1 MTSIEQARR
10 EFDPAGVYL
19 NTATFGL
26 PPRASWNALQSALIA
41 WRSGTVSAA
50 DYDEPLGR
58 ARAAYG
64 ELVGVEP
71 GLIAVGSQV
80 SVFAGMIAASLPTDC
95 DILVAEG
102 EFTSLTFPFFALGH
116 QVREVPLE
124 QLADEVRPETALV
137 AVSAVQSSDGRVA
150 DLAALRATGVRVLLD
165 TTQAAGWLPIDA
177 SQYTFTVA
185 GGYKWML
192 APRGT
197 AFFTVQPEYLD
208 TLTPINANWYAGPSP
223 WTSIYGSPLRLAE
236 DARRFNVSP
245 AWHSWVAAAP
255 ALELLREVGVDAIHA
270 HNLGL
275 AADFRSAVGLA
286 PYESAIVSAE
296 ADEKVPALMEQAGI
310 VAAVRAGRL
319 RMAFHLTTT
328 AEDVARAAEVLV
340 GHLR

>member
-1 MTSIEQARR
+1 MTTIEQAQR

-26 PPRASWNALQSALIA
+26 PPQASWHALQSALTS
-41 WRSGTVSAA
+41 WRAGTADAA
-50 DYDEPLGR
+50 AYDEPLAR

-80 SVFAGMIAASLPTDC
+80 SVFAGMVAAWLPTNC
-95 DILVAEG
+95 DILIAEG

-116 QVREVPLE
+116 RVREVPLE
-124 QLADEVRPETALV
+124 RLADEVRPETALV

-177 SQYTFTVA
+177 SQYAFTIA
-185 GGYKWML
+185 GGYKWLL

-197 AFFTVQPEYLD
+197 AFFTVQPAYLD
-208 TLTPINANWYAGPSP
+208 ALTPINANWYAGPSP
-223 WTSIYGSPLRLAE
+223 WTSIYGSPLRLAD
-236 DARRFNVSP
+236 DASRFNLSP
-245 AWHSWVAAAP
+245 AWHCWVAAAP
-255 ALELLREVGVDAIHA
+255 ALELLRDVGVEAIHA
-270 HNLGL
+270 HNLKL
-275 AADFRSAVGLA
+275 AADFRAAVGLA
-286 PYESAIVSAE
+286 PYRSAIVSAE
-296 ADEKVPALMEQAGI
+296 ADEKVPALMEEAGI
-310 VAAVRAGRL
+310 VASVRAGRL
-319 RMAFHLTTT
+319 RLCFHLTTS
-328 AEDVARAAEVLV
+328 ADDVARAAEVLA